1 MHNFRR
7 SMVPLLAA
15 ALVAV
20 TLAACGPSYAQSG
33 KQIISAKQ
41 AQAMLA
47 SAGTIL
53 VDARNIDEYAK
64 GHVAKAVCITRDDIM
79 VNTPYP
85 NLVAGKA
92 QIEQALG
99 GRGIDNAAR
108 VIIYDANQNMD
119 AARLWWTMVAYG
131 HDPEKVMVVSGGF
144 EALKAAGATL
154 ESDMPTIQPVVYTAK
169 ELNPAVLAT
178 KAEVEAQVNSPDP
191 KTVIIDTRTDEEFTA
206 GTIPGSIHIN
216 FTRNNFFQSGAYR
229 PVSQIRAIYIEKE
242 IDPSKTII
250 LFCKTSVRGA
260 ESFLALYNAGY
271 RNLKLYD
278 GAWVEWS
285 GNASVPVQAPATTDL
300 PVLNTQDGS

>member
-1 MHNFRR
+1 MRKFGR
-7 SMVPLLAA
+7 LLALSLMALLVAA
-15 ALVAV
+15 ALGS
-20 TLAACGPSYAQSG
+20 CGPDYGQNG

-41 AQAMLA
+41 AQSLLA
-47 SAGTIL
+47 SGGVVL
-53 VDARNIDEYAK
+53 VDTRNADEYAK
-64 GHVAKAVCITRDDIM
+64 EHVANAVCMTRDDIM

-99 GRGIDNAAR
+99 NRGIDNAAR

-131 HDPEKVMVVSGGF
+131 HDPEKVMVVSGGL
-144 EALKAAGATL
+144 EALKSAGARL
-154 ESDMPTIQPVVYTAK
+154 ESGMPTIQPVVYTAK
-169 ELNPAVLAT
+169 DLNPAVLAT
-178 KAEVEAQVNSPDP
+178 KAEVEAQVNSPAP
-191 KTVIIDTRTDEEFTA
+191 KTVIIDTRTDDEFTA

-216 FTRNNFFQSGAYR
+216 FTRNNLPDGRYR
-229 PVSQIRAIYIEKE
+229 PVSQIKAIYLEKE

-250 LFCKTSVRGA
+250 LFCKTSIRGA

-285 GNASVPVQAPATTDL
+285 GNGSAPAQAPASTDL

>member
-1 MHNFRR
+1 MRNFRR
-7 SMVPLLAA
+7 LTVLTLAA

-20 TLAACGPSYAQSG
+20 LLGACGPTYDQSG

-41 AQAMLA
+41 ASAMLA
-47 SAGTIL
+47 EGVAVL
-53 VDARNIDEYAK
+53 VDARNADEYAK
-64 GHVAKAVCITRDDIM
+64 EHVAKAVCIARDDIM

-85 NLVAGKA
+85 NLVADKA
-92 QIEQALG
+92 QIEQTLG
-99 GRGIDNAAR
+99 NRGIGNASQ

-131 HDPEKVMVVSGGF
+131 HDAGKVMVVSGGLD
-144 EALKAAGATL
+144 ALKSAGAAL
-154 ESDMPTIQPVVYTAK
+154 ESGMPTIQPVVYTAK
-169 ELNPAVLAT
+169 DLNPAVLAT
-178 KAEVEAQVNSPDP
+178 KAEVEAQVNNPDP
-191 KTVIIDTRTDEEFTA
+191 KTVIVDTRTDEEFAA

-216 FTRNNFFQSGAYR
+216 FTRNNFFKGGAYR

-242 IDPSKTII
+242 IDPSKTVI
-250 LFCKTSVRGA
+250 LFCKTSIRGA

>member
-1 MHNFRR
+1 MQNSRR
-7 SMVPLLAA
+7 LIVLSLATV
-15 ALVAV
+15 LVAV
-20 TLAACGPSYAQSG
+20 LLSSCGPTYGQSG

-41 AQAMLA
+41 ALAMLTDDA
-47 SAGTIL
+47 VVL
-53 VDARNIDEYAK
+53 VDTRNTEEYARE
-64 GHVAKAVCITRDDIM
+64 HVTGAVCITRDDIM

-85 NLVAGKA
+85 NLVADKV
-92 QIEQALG
+92 QIEQTLG
-99 GRGIDNAAR
+99 SRGIDNASR
-108 VIIYDANQNMD
+108 VIMYDANQNMD

-131 HDPEKVMVVSGGF
+131 HDAEKVMVVSGGLD
-144 EALKAAGATL
+144 ALKSAGATF
-154 ESDMPTIQPVVYTAK
+154 ESGMPTIQPVAYTAK
-169 ELNPAVLAT
+169 DLNPAMLAT
-178 KAEVEAQVNSPDP
+178 KAEVEAQVNNPEP
-191 KTVIIDTRTDEEFTA
+191 KTVIVDTRTDEEFAA

-216 FTRNNFFQSGAYR
+216 FTRNNFFKGGEYR

-250 LFCKTSVRGA
+250 LFCKTSIRGA

-285 GNASVPVQAPATTDL
+285 GNPTVPVQAPATTDL